1 MARILVNPRI
11 GVLVAPAQ
19 GTQPAMKDI
28 LGVYNM
34 MVYDTVSKTYKPA
47 TKDDLPG

>member
-19 GTQPAMKDI
+19 GTQPKMKDI
-28 LGVYNM
+28 LGVYDQ
-34 MVYDTVSKTYKPA
+34 MVYDTVLKKYLPA
-47 TKDDLPG
+47 LKSDLPG